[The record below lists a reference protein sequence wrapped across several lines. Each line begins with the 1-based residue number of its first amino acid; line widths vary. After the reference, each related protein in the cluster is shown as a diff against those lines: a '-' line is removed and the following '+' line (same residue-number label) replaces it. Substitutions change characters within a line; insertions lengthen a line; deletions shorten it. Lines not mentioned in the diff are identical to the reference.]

1 MLGCGRPQTRKN
13 GRESSRLPAASG
25 GWRLRKTTNPNLINE
40 ETSLCGSDTSVDPNC
55 CKARATRRNRDRPIA
70 GFGRTVYHRARAER
84 FAGAVGCPHRAVPA
98 AGRLVGAG
106 RAPAVARRRC
116 RMRRERA
123 GCRGRR
129 TVCGE
134 RRRCVR
140 KSAGSSS
147 PDGRTG
153 SSRSGF
159 GCRDNRRSGLRQLD
173 PDGGGI
179 RCERAIPPVLTRN
192 TPAPRLGRG
201 AGGVPCVER
210 QLWCGGLPRRGGRPD
225 FPENGSDTGLVGASR
240 TASRPSAPEARYR
253 NMPV

>member
-1 MLGCGRPQTRKN
+1 MKKPHCVVLTHQLIRTVAKPVPKGET
-13 GRESSRLPAASG
+13 ATV
-25 GWRLRKTTNPNLINE
+25 RLRVLAVRAII
-40 ETSLCGSDTSVDPNC
+40 GSV
-55 CKARATRRNRDRPIA
+55 RNASP
-70 GFGRTVYHRARAER
+70 
-84 FAGAVGCPHRAVPA
+84 GAVGCPPRAAPA

-134 RRRCVR
+134 RWRCVR

-173 PDGGGI
+173 PDGGDSMRTGD
-179 RCERAIPPVLTRN
+179 
-192 TPAPRLGRG
+192 PAR
-201 AGGVPCVER
+201 
-210 QLWCGGLPRRGGRPD
+210 
-225 FPENGSDTGLVGASR
+225 SDAKHPGASSR
-240 TASRPSAPEARYR
+240 TGSRGRSVR
-253 NMPV
+253 

>member
-1 MLGCGRPQTRKN
+1 MKKPHCVVLTHQLIRTVAKPVPKGET
-13 GRESSRLPAASG
+13 ATV
-25 GWRLRKTTNPNLINE
+25 RLRVLAVRAII
-40 ETSLCGSDTSVDPNC
+40 GSV
-55 CKARATRRNRDRPIA
+55 RNASP
-70 GFGRTVYHRARAER
+70 
-84 FAGAVGCPHRAVPA
+84 GAVGCPPRAAPA

-134 RRRCVR
+134 RWRCVR

-210 QLWCGGLPRRGGRPD
+210 QLWWGGLPRRGGRPD
-225 FPENGSDTGLVGASR
+225 FPENGSDTGLAGASR
-240 TASRPSAPEARYR
+240 PASRPPAPEARYR
-253 NMPV
+253 KMPV

>member
-1 MLGCGRPQTRKN
+1 MKKPHCVVLTHQLIRTVAKPVPKGET
-13 GRESSRLPAASG
+13 ATV
-25 GWRLRKTTNPNLINE
+25 RLRVLAVRAII
-40 ETSLCGSDTSVDPNC
+40 GSV
-55 CKARATRRNRDRPIA
+55 RNASP
-70 GFGRTVYHRARAER
+70 
-84 FAGAVGCPHRAVPA
+84 GAVGCPPRAAPA

-134 RRRCVR
+134 RWRCVR

-153 SSRSGF
+153 LSRSGF

-173 PDGGGI
+173 PDGGGDSM
-179 RCERAIPPVLTRN
+179 RTGD
-192 TPAPRLGRG
+192 PARSDAKHPG
-201 AGGVPCVER
+201 ASSRTGSGGVPCVER

>member
-1 MLGCGRPQTRKN
+1 MKKPHCVVLTHQLIRTVAKPVPKGET
-13 GRESSRLPAASG
+13 ATV
-25 GWRLRKTTNPNLINE
+25 RLRVLAVRAIIGSVRNA
-40 ETSLCGSDTSVDPNC
+40 SL
-55 CKARATRRNRDRPIA
+55 
-70 GFGRTVYHRARAER
+70 
-84 FAGAVGCPHRAVPA
+84 GAVGCPPRAAPA

>member
-1 MLGCGRPQTRKN
+1 M
-13 GRESSRLPAASG
+13 PAASG

-55 CKARATRRNRDRPIA
+55 CKARAKRRNRDRPIA

-173 PDGGGI
+173 PDGGDSMRTGD
-179 RCERAIPPVLTRN
+179 
-192 TPAPRLGRG
+192 PAR
-201 AGGVPCVER
+201 
-210 QLWCGGLPRRGGRPD
+210 
-225 FPENGSDTGLVGASR
+225 SDAKHPGASSR
-240 TASRPSAPEARYR
+240 TGSRGRSVR
-253 NMPV
+253 

>member
-1 MLGCGRPQTRKN
+1 MKKPHCVVLTHQLIRTVAKPVPKGET
-13 GRESSRLPAASG
+13 ATV
-25 GWRLRKTTNPNLINE
+25 RLRVLAVRAII
-40 ETSLCGSDTSVDPNC
+40 GSV
-55 CKARATRRNRDRPIA
+55 RNASP
-70 GFGRTVYHRARAER
+70 
-84 FAGAVGCPHRAVPA
+84 GAVGCPPRAAPA

-134 RRRCVR
+134 RWRCVR

-173 PDGGGI
+173 PDGGI

>member
-1 MLGCGRPQTRKN
+1 MKKPHCVVLTHQLIRTVAKPVPKGET
-13 GRESSRLPAASG
+13 ATV
-25 GWRLRKTTNPNLINE
+25 RLRVLAVRAIIGSVRNA
-40 ETSLCGSDTSVDPNC
+40 SL
-55 CKARATRRNRDRPIA
+55 
-70 GFGRTVYHRARAER
+70 
-84 FAGAVGCPHRAVPA
+84 GAVGCPPRAAPA

-134 RRRCVR
+134 RWRCVR

-173 PDGGGI
+173 PDGGGDSM
-179 RCERAIPPVLTRN
+179 RTGD
-192 TPAPRLGRG
+192 PAR
-201 AGGVPCVER
+201 
-210 QLWCGGLPRRGGRPD
+210 
-225 FPENGSDTGLVGASR
+225 SDAKHPGASSR
-240 TASRPSAPEARYR
+240 TGSRGRSVR
-253 NMPV
+253 

>member
-1 MLGCGRPQTRKN
+1 MKKPHCVVLTHQLIRTVAKPVPKGET
-13 GRESSRLPAASG
+13 ATV
-25 GWRLRKTTNPNLINE
+25 RLRVLAVRAIIGSVRNA
-40 ETSLCGSDTSVDPNC
+40 SL
-55 CKARATRRNRDRPIA
+55 
-70 GFGRTVYHRARAER
+70 
-84 FAGAVGCPHRAVPA
+84 GAVGCPPRAAPA

-134 RRRCVR
+134 RWRCVR

-153 SSRSGF
+153 LSRSGF

-179 RCERAIPPVLTRN
+179 RCERAIPSVLTRN

-201 AGGVPCVER
+201 AGAFR
-210 QLWCGGLPRRGGRPD
+210 AL
-225 FPENGSDTGLVGASR
+225 NGSYGAADFRDGAAGRIFRRMEATRDLSALRARRRARPLRRLAIGICPCRWRGSVHVVRISRSRRRPASR
-240 TASRPSAPEARYR
+240 
-253 NMPV
+253 

>member
-1 MLGCGRPQTRKN
+1 MKKPHCVVLTHQLIRTVAKPVPKGET
-13 GRESSRLPAASG
+13 ATV
-25 GWRLRKTTNPNLINE
+25 RLRVLAVRAII
-40 ETSLCGSDTSVDPNC
+40 GSV
-55 CKARATRRNRDRPIA
+55 RNASP
-70 GFGRTVYHRARAER
+70 
-84 FAGAVGCPHRAVPA
+84 GAVGCPPRAAPA

-134 RRRCVR
+134 RWRCVR

-153 SSRSGF
+153 LSRSGF

>member
-1 MLGCGRPQTRKN
+1 MKKPHCVVLTHQLIRTVAKPVPKGET
-13 GRESSRLPAASG
+13 ATV
-25 GWRLRKTTNPNLINE
+25 RLRVLAVRAIIGSVRNA
-40 ETSLCGSDTSVDPNC
+40 SL
-55 CKARATRRNRDRPIA
+55 
-70 GFGRTVYHRARAER
+70 
-84 FAGAVGCPHRAVPA
+84 GAVGCPPRAAPA

-134 RRRCVR
+134 RWRCVR

-153 SSRSGF
+153 LSRSGF

-201 AGGVPCVER
+201 AGAFRALNGSYGAADFRDGAAGRIFRRMEATRDLSALRARRRARPLQIAHQQAE
-210 QLWCGGLPRRGGRPD
+210 LLLPR
-225 FPENGSDTGLVGASR
+225 FVIAQ
-240 TASRPSAPEARYR
+240 
-253 NMPV
+253 

>member
-1 MLGCGRPQTRKN
+1 MKKPHCVVLTHQLIRTVAKPVPKGET
-13 GRESSRLPAASG
+13 ATV
-25 GWRLRKTTNPNLINE
+25 RLRVLAVRAII
-40 ETSLCGSDTSVDPNC
+40 GSV
-55 CKARATRRNRDRPIA
+55 RNASP
-70 GFGRTVYHRARAER
+70 
-84 FAGAVGCPHRAVPA
+84 GAVGCPPRAAPA

-134 RRRCVR
+134 RWRCVR